1 MFLIGNKA
9 DCQANCKVNITK
21 AAEFAKEVKSKLYE
35 TSAKEGTGID
45 NLFNDVAAKLYE
57 HKMSEQDDDYNID
70 GPSTKPKAPIG
81 SSRSFA
87 LDRDTKESVRKSAE
101 SKKDKKGCC

>member
-57 HKMSEQDDDYNID
+57 HKMSEQDEDYNIE
-70 GPSTKPKAPIG
+70 GPKTKERPI
-81 SSRSFA
+81 SSSKSFA
-87 LDRDTKESVRKSAE
+87 LDRDTKESVRKNAE
-101 SKKDKKGCC
+101 TKKDKKGCC